1 MIANYRQAV
10 QVGEPEPE
18 VNFVEYVQSTGTQYI
33 DTGFVPDNNTRI
45 VIDIQATKAGTYGVF
60 GGRRAYKSGAFAFWI
75 MSGTEFKTDFG
86 EGELRVPVEDALDRV
101 VVDKNKNICYV
112 GSSPY
117 TNTNVTFESPSSL
130 TLFAVK
136 DEDGSVDSRMFFGR
150 IYSCKI
156 YDNDVLVRDYL
167 PARDPDGIPC
177 LYEQVSKEYAYASGT
192 GSLMAP
198 ASLDDVEQL
207 SYIESSGVQYID
219 TRYKPNNNTKIVI
232 DIEPLRTS
240 TAPLF
245 GARDGA
251 GKASFL
257 TWIMNSTQYR
267 DDFGSNGHTI
277 SIDVTSVLRRIMV
290 VKNMNNT
297 SIGSYSV
304 SHSLTSFQVDSNLL
318 LFAAIGDGSS
328 VDSRKLKGRLYSCKI
343 YENDVLVRDYYPVKD
358 PYGVV
363 CLLDVVNS
371 ELVYNSGSGSFTAPS

>member
-60 GGRRAYKSGAFAFWI
+60 GGRRAYKSRVFAFWI

-86 EGELRVPVEDALDRV
+86 EGELRVPVEDTLDRV

-245 GARDGA
+245 GAREGA

-257 TWIMNSTQYR
+257 TWIMKSTQYR